1 MQISSHYETSF
12 QKNSFTTSILQDIN
26 QNLTL
31 NERRMLRETLM
42 QIPSKDLPKVM
53 QKIQHIP
60 VDENYLKNIL
70 QTIENEKQYKKEG
83 FEIYA

>member
-1 MQISSHYETSF
+1 MQISSFNSTNF
-12 QKNSFTTSILQDIN
+12 QNNQFTLQDIN

-31 NERRMLRETLM
+31 NEKQALGKALM
-42 QIPSKDLPKVM
+42 QIPSKDLPKVL
-53 QKIQHIP
+53 QKIKQIP
-60 VDENYLKNIL
+60 INENYLKNVI

>member
-1 MQISSHYETSF
+1 MQISSYNSTNF
-12 QKNSFTTSILQDIN
+12 QNNQFTLQDIN

-31 NERRMLRETLM
+31 NEKQALRKALM
-42 QIPSKDLPKVM
+42 QIPSKDLPKVL
-53 QKIQHIP
+53 QKIKQIP
-60 VDENYLKNIL
+60 INENYLKNVI

>member
-1 MQISSHYETSF
+1 MQISSFNSTNF
-12 QKNSFTTSILQDIN
+12 QNNQFTLQDIN

-31 NERRMLRETLM
+31 NEKQALRKALM
-42 QIPSKDLPKVM
+42 QIPSKDLPKVL
-53 QKIQHIP
+53 QKIKQIP
-60 VDENYLKNIL
+60 INENYLKNVI

>member
-1 MQISSHYETSF
+1 MQISSFNSTNF
-12 QKNSFTTSILQDIN
+12 QNNQFTLQDIN

-31 NERRMLRETLM
+31 NEKQALRKALM
-42 QIPSKDLPKVM
+42 QIPSKDLPKVL
-53 QKIQHIP
+53 QKIKQIP
-60 VDENYLKNIL
+60 INGNYLKNVI